1 MITFAPLFKN
11 KGRRNLFNINM
22 SRHRNLFFI
31 LLFVFSSVL
40 HAEYYDHRNRHVD
53 SLENVLQSSTRLAD
67 EELMRAYDALM
78 WGYLQVDGEKSK
90 QYAQAALDLARRH
103 PDWIS
108 SECGA
113 LRILGMLAYGV
124 DDYDTALDYYNQ
136 SLEAA
141 ERMQSSGKYK
151 ESEVDDALSSIYGSI
166 GNLYNMQDKLQ
177 LAISYYQKALPIF
190 EKYNW
195 KESTAIL
202 YYNVAELYS
211 SIGNTEKAKE
221 NYDKSLKTAIET
233 EDPNIIALAN
243 KGLGMFFCSS
253 NDFDNALPYLE
264 KAYSYYSSDKDLEN
278 DAYVEILTGLG
289 RIRYHKN
296 NDLRGALQLASE
308 ARSRLTEDTGS
319 ERVAGVYNLCCELCM
334 LQKRWKKAL
343 EYAEMAINADSA
355 ETFNDLG
362 TMVWMTQIYNELGER
377 EKANEMTMRIYNGM
391 SEFATAHYQQ
401 GISEM
406 EVRYDTEKK
415 QAAIEQLEKE
425 RKSMILFM
433 VLIGLLILILI
444 IVFVL
449 VTRSMRQQRQI
460 AVVQA
465 QLQGEI
471 AERVRIS
478 RDLHDR
484 LGGLLTLLKMQL
496 ERGSKATELADD
508 AIREMRNIS
517 HHLLPDSLKRNGLVT
532 ALREYCAT
540 MPKVVFTQRGEYHR
554 LEKEDVMYCIMYEL
568 INNAVKHA
576 EANKIIVDMLQDED
590 MLTLK
595 VSDDGKGFNPDVVT
609 TGTGL
614 KNVRE
619 RVASLNGNI
628 LILSNDKGTEVIIEV
643 PVK

>member
-1 MITFAPLFKN
+1 
-11 KGRRNLFNINM
+11 
-22 SRHRNLFFI
+22 
-31 LLFVFSSVL
+31 
-40 HAEYYDHRNRHVD
+40 
-53 SLENVLQSSTRLAD
+53 
-67 EELMRAYDALM
+67 
-78 WGYLQVDGEKSK
+78 
-90 QYAQAALDLARRH
+90 
-103 PDWIS
+103 
-108 SECGA
+108 
-113 LRILGMLAYGV
+113 MLAYGV

-151 ESEVDDALSSIYGSI
+151 ELEVDDALSAIYGSI

-319 ERVAGVYNLCCELCM
+319 ETVAGVYNLCCELCM
-334 LQKRWKKAL
+334 SQKRWKKAL

-355 ETFNDLG
+355 ETFDDLG

-433 VLIGLLILILI
+433 VLIGLLIVILI
-444 IVFVL
+444 SVFVL

-496 ERGSKATELADD
+496 EKGSKATELADD

-628 LILSNDKGTEVIIEV
+628 QILSNDKGTEVIIEV